1 MEPAP
6 TSSLALVR
14 KRTSI
19 GMKLVSVLGRES
31 IEVCRMEGI
40 GDGVGV
46 GGSGNLRSDMV

>member
-14 KRTSI
+14 KQTSR
-19 GMKLVSVLGRES
+19 GMKLVLVLGRES
-31 IEVCRMEGI
+31 IEVCKMEGT

-46 GGSGNLRSDMV
+46 GGSGNLKSDMV